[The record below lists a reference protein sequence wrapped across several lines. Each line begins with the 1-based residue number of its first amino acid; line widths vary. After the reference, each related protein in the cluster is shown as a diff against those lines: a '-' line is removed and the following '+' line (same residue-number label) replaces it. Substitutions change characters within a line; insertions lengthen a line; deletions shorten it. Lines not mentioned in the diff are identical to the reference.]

1 MHAQKAPSVPSLAE
15 TQCSASSV
23 AEKQVSD
30 YLVLRSY
37 SCFHPSTV
45 PYFFLFHQGGK
56 KMSLNH
62 NPLYVAPDDWRA
74 YSGVLS
80 RRIFAFVLDYV
91 IVALLCIPAAVVLFF
106 LSILTLGLGF
116 FLYPALFV
124 IVAGLYFGLTL
135 GGPNQASLGMR
146 AFGIA
151 MMRVDGQRLDFM
163 TAIVHLVLFW
173 ILNSFLTPLILFAGL
188 FTERSRLI
196 HDLLLGTV
204 IVRTT

>member
-1 MHAQKAPSVPSLAE
+1 
-15 TQCSASSV
+15 
-23 AEKQVSD
+23 
-30 YLVLRSY
+30 
-37 SCFHPSTV
+37 
-45 PYFFLFHQGGK
+45 
-56 KMSLNH
+56 MSLDRPT
-62 NPLYVAPDDWRA
+62 PLYAAPDDWRA

-80 RRIFAFVLDYV
+80 RRIFAFILDYV

-106 LSILTLGLGF
+106 ISIVTLGLGF

-135 GGPNQASLGMR
+135 GGPNQASPGMR

-151 MMRVDGQRLDFM
+151 MMRTDGRPLDFM

-173 ILNSFLTPLILFAGL
+173 IINSLLTPLILLVGL
-188 FTERSRLI
+188 FTDRSRLV

-204 IVRTT
+204 IVRT